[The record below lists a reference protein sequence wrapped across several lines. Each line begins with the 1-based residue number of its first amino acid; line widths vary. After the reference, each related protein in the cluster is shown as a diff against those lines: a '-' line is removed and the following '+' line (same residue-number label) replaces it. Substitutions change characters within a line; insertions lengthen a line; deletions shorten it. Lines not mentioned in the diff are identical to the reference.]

1 MPHVSAKSYY
11 RHSGV
16 DKGTKGDKSKI
27 MEFAKNFLR
36 NLVLL
41 GGIGLV
47 LFIVFPD
54 MMSQI
59 FELYGALFG
68 PGLVLLVII
77 VAALPRRNRR

>member
-1 MPHVSAKSYY
+1 
-11 RHSGV
+11 
-16 DKGTKGDKSKI
+16 

-36 NLVLL
+36 NLILL
-41 GGIGLV
+41 GVIGVV

-59 FELYGALFG
+59 FGLYGALFG

-77 VAALPRRNRR
+77 VAALPRKNQN